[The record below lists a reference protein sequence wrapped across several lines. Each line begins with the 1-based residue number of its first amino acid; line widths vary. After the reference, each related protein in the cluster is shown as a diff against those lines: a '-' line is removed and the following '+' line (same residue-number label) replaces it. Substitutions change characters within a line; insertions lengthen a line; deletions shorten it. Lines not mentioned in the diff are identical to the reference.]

1 VQISPLFLSNNA
13 SLNIVYWLAVT
24 PSLSTRLPSVATPTP
39 AGARFYSQSRLST
52 SLVTPTSRR
61 LINRHRLLSRTYIT
75 NQASHLKP
83 TIEEMKEWD
92 EDELLKWVQKKRPE
106 NAGIQSKSL
115 SFISCTP
122 RRQQANNL
130 TGLSKVYVRDA
141 FKAGIKYTP
150 PHPLV
155 STSGV
160 NQAYQ
165 PHPDL
170 YETLATPVLEHY
182 THYKKD
188 QIDKTYIP
196 AYFYLGDA
204 GTGKSRNASEFAS
217 SVQKAIT
224 LRTEDPLYDE
234 LAQRLKTAFVFHV
247 SFKNETPLTE
257 EDMSDLWNA
266 IGLRMLHQLL
276 GKPID
281 YLRSRYV
288 ASPRAIFRL
297 VAAAENVDLYNDFT
311 GILVIDGFQKAFP
324 RYDDDE
330 KTSTFFSLLGQIA
343 ALGLESRHPLDAEGQ
358 RIAPFI
364 MTCVTATCFTSA
376 RQYFMHGHTRR
387 VFLPLRD
394 ASGQVTWAGG
404 LRGR

>member
-1 VQISPLFLSNNA
+1 M
-13 SLNIVYWLAVT
+13 
-24 PSLSTRLPSVATPTP
+24 
-39 AGARFYSQSRLST
+39 
-52 SLVTPTSRR
+52 
-61 LINRHRLLSRTYIT
+61 
-75 NQASHLKP
+75 KP
-83 TIEEMKEWD
+83 TIEEMKELD
-92 EDELLKWVQKKRPE
+92 EDELLKWIEKTRPGLLGGDNLEKFKTASIRGGYFVKQAGNVEFFEQECNLPIGTSIGLAALAREIVGRE
-106 NAGIQSKSL
+106 NASMQSKLL

-130 TGLSKVYVRDA
+130 TGLSKVWLRDA

-170 YETLATPVLEHY
+170 YETLARPVLEHY
-182 THYKKD
+182 YHYKKD

-196 AYFYLGDA
+196 AYFFLGDA

-224 LRTEDPLYDE
+224 LRTKDPLYHE

-281 YLRSRYV
+281 YLRRRYV
-288 ASPRAIFRL
+288 ASPCTIFRL

-324 RYDDDE
+324 RYGNDE

-343 ALGLESRHPLDAEGQ
+343 ALSLESRRSSDARGQ

-376 RQYFMHGHTRR
+376 REYFMHGHTRR

-394 ASGQVTWAGG
+394 ASGQVTWAGNLG
-404 LRGR
+404 LRR

>member
-1 VQISPLFLSNNA
+1 M
-13 SLNIVYWLAVT
+13 
-24 PSLSTRLPSVATPTP
+24 
-39 AGARFYSQSRLST
+39 
-52 SLVTPTSRR
+52 
-61 LINRHRLLSRTYIT
+61 
-75 NQASHLKP
+75 KP

-92 EDELLKWVQKKRPE
+92 EDELLKWIRKKRPGLLGGDDLERFKAASIRGGYFVKQAGNEEFFEKECNLLIGTSVELADLAKEIAGRE

-224 LRTEDPLYDE
+224 LRTEDP
-234 LAQRLKTAFVFHV
+234 
-247 SFKNETPLTE
+247 
-257 EDMSDLWNA
+257 
-266 IGLRMLHQLL
+266 
-276 GKPID
+276 
-281 YLRSRYV
+281 
-288 ASPRAIFRL
+288 
-297 VAAAENVDLYNDFT
+297 
-311 GILVIDGFQKAFP
+311 
-324 RYDDDE
+324 
-330 KTSTFFSLLGQIA
+330 
-343 ALGLESRHPLDAEGQ
+343 
-358 RIAPFI
+358 
-364 MTCVTATCFTSA
+364 
-376 RQYFMHGHTRR
+376 
-387 VFLPLRD
+387 PLR
-394 ASGQVTWAGG
+394 
-404 LRGR
+404 

>member
-1 VQISPLFLSNNA
+1 
-13 SLNIVYWLAVT
+13 
-24 PSLSTRLPSVATPTP
+24 
-39 AGARFYSQSRLST
+39 
-52 SLVTPTSRR
+52 
-61 LINRHRLLSRTYIT
+61 
-75 NQASHLKP
+75 
-83 TIEEMKEWD
+83 
-92 EDELLKWVQKKRPE
+92 
-106 NAGIQSKSL
+106 
-115 SFISCTP
+115 
-122 RRQQANNL
+122 
-130 TGLSKVYVRDA
+130 
-141 FKAGIKYTP
+141 
-150 PHPLV
+150 
-155 STSGV
+155 
-160 NQAYQ
+160 
-165 PHPDL
+165 
-170 YETLATPVLEHY
+170 
-182 THYKKD
+182 
-188 QIDKTYIP
+188 
-196 AYFYLGDA
+196 
-204 GTGKSRNASEFAS
+204 
-217 SVQKAIT
+217 
-224 LRTEDPLYDE
+224 
-234 LAQRLKTAFVFHV
+234 
-247 SFKNETPLTE
+247 
-257 EDMSDLWNA
+257 MSDLWNA